1 MNGPARQQQQRCHQ
15 PACPC
20 TSRGA
25 AHAPSASSSVSTGS
39 VASTLPAR
47 QRCVRARSDC
57 LALLP
62 LCPSTDIATSR
73 VYITSSNYVF
83 YGCDNVSHSYS
94 TTFELGTFSAQSKF
108 IECFK
113 CLFVKRDF
121 IGKTLFNE

>member
-1 MNGPARQQQQRCHQ
+1 MNGQARQQPQRCHQ

-25 AHAPSASSSVSTGS
+25 ALVPSASSSVSTGS

-47 QRCVRARSDC
+47 PRRVRARSDC

-62 LCPSTDIATSR
+62 LCPSTDIAASR
-73 VYITSSNYVF
+73 VYIRSSNYVF
-83 YGCDNVSHSYS
+83 YGCDNVLHSYS
-94 TTFELGTFSAQSKF
+94 TTFELGMSSVYSKF

-113 CLFVKRDF
+113 CLIVKCKF